1 MLLASE
7 SEDFMDNK
15 PKAILF
21 MLICAFAF
29 SGVGAMVK
37 LAGDVPVFEKVFF
50 RNLVSLFVAIQMIRA
65 NEASY
70 WGKPVNRKAL
80 FARAFLGLV
89 GVIMYF
95 YAISNLILADSNMLN
110 KLSPFFV
117 TIFASWFLKE
127 KLSPIQVPA
136 LIVVFIGAM
145 MIIKPEFDLSVLPA
159 LAGFGSAI
167 TAGAAYT
174 LVRYL
179 KDKEDPATIV
189 FLFSFVSVLGTIP
202 LVMMDFVVPTGRQ
215 LFFLIG
221 TGVLAAIGQFSLTY
235 AYKLAPA
242 AEISIYNYFSI
253 LFSAMLGFLLWG
265 EVPDMMSVFGGVL
278 VVLAALATFMY
289 NSRRMPEESLAQA
302 DQ

>member
-1 MLLASE
+1 
-7 SEDFMDNK
+7 MDNK
-15 PKAILF
+15 PKAIVF

-50 RNLVSLFVAIQMIRA
+50 RNLVSLFVAIHMIRSNKA
-65 NEASY
+65 LY
-70 WGKPVNRKAL
+70 WGKPENRKVL
-80 FARAFLGLV
+80 FARAFLGLI

-117 TIFASWFLKE
+117 TLFASWFLKE
-127 KLSPIQVPA
+127 KLSPIQIPA
-136 LIVVFIGAM
+136 LIVVFLGAM
-145 MIIKPEFDLSVLPA
+145 MIIKPEFNLSVLPA
-159 LAGFGSAI
+159 LSGFGSAV

-179 KDKEDPATIV
+179 KDREDPATIV

-202 LVMMDFVVPTGRQ
+202 LVMMDFVVPTGTQ
-215 LFFLIG
+215 LIFLIG
-221 TGVLAAIGQFSLTY
+221 TGVLAAIGQFALTY

-253 LFSAMLGFLLWG
+253 LFSAMLGFFLWG
-265 EVPDMMSVFGGVL
+265 EVPDTLSIFGGIL

-289 NSRRMPEESLAQA
+289 NNRRVAAQA
-302 DQ
+302 VANTES

>member
-1 MLLASE
+1 
-7 SEDFMDNK
+7 MDNK
-15 PKAILF
+15 PKAIIF

-50 RNLVSLFVAIQMIRA
+50 RNLVSLFVAIYMIRS
-65 NEASY
+65 NKASY
-70 WGKPVNRKAL
+70 WGKPENRKVL
-80 FARAFLGLV
+80 FARASLGLI
-89 GVIMYF
+89 GVILYF
-95 YAISNLILADSNMLN
+95 YAISNLFLADSNMLN

-117 TIFASWFLKE
+117 TIFAALFLKE
-127 KLSPIQVPA
+127 KLSPVQIPA
-136 LIVVFIGAM
+136 LLIVFVGAM

-174 LVRYL
+174 IVRYL
-179 KDKEDPATIV
+179 KDREEPATIV

-202 LVMMDFVVPTGRQ
+202 LVMMEFVLPTGTQ
-215 LFFLIG
+215 LVFLIG
-221 TGVLAAIGQFSLTY
+221 TGVFAAIGQFALTY

-253 LFSAMLGFLLWG
+253 LFSAMLGFVLWG
-265 EVPDMMSVFGGVL
+265 EMPDAWSMLGGVL
-278 VVLAALATFMY
+278 VVLAALATFWY
-289 NSRRMPEESLAQA
+289 SNKQEQA
-302 DQ
+302 KVGVSM